1 MAKERLSMRKTR
13 EILREKWEV
22 GLSHRKV
29 RQSLG
34 VSLGMV
40 SNTVARAQAAGLST
54 WAEVEAL
61 SDEELEEKLYG
72 PVRTAAGERPR
83 PDPVWIHTERQ
94 KPGVTLEL
102 LHLEYREQHPDGY
115 GYTTFC
121 EMYRQWRAKQKLT
134 MRQVHRGGEKLF
146 VDYSGKKPSIV
157 DPKTGEVHEVEL
169 FVAVLG
175 ASSYT
180 YAEAT
185 RTQKSEDWI
194 GSHTRAL
201 ADLGGVPAVL
211 VPDQLRSAVSRPCRY
226 EPGEQRTYAE
236 LARHYGTAIVP
247 ARPRKPRDKAKVE
260 VGVQVVQRWI
270 LARLRNQTF
279 FSLDA
284 LNERIHGLCE
294 ELNDRPMR
302 RYGGKTRR
310 QLFEELDRPQLRP
323 LPAEP
328 FVYAT
333 WSLARVNI
341 DYHVEV
347 AKHFYSVPHALVHEQ
362 VDVRLTTFTV
372 ELFHKGKRVWPRIC
386 VALHQ
391 GATRPSPTT
400 CRRLTRSTWSGRRR
414 A

>member
-29 RQSLG
+29 MQSLG

-40 SNTVARAQAAGLST
+40 SNTVARAQAAGLHT

-102 LHLEYREQHPDGY
+102 LHMEYLEQYPDDY

-121 EMYRQWRAKQKLT
+121 EGYRQWLAKQKLT

-157 DPKTGEVHEVEL
+157 DPKTGEVYEVEL

-194 GSHTRAL
+194 GSHARAL

-211 VPDQLRSAVSRPCRY
+211 VPDQ
-226 EPGEQRTYAE
+226 
-236 LARHYGTAIVP
+236 
-247 ARPRKPRDKAKVE
+247 
-260 VGVQVVQRWI
+260 
-270 LARLRNQTF
+270 
-279 FSLDA
+279 
-284 LNERIHGLCE
+284 
-294 ELNDRPMR
+294 
-302 RYGGKTRR
+302 
-310 QLFEELDRPQLRP
+310 
-323 LPAEP
+323 
-328 FVYAT
+328 
-333 WSLARVNI
+333 
-341 DYHVEV
+341 
-347 AKHFYSVPHALVHEQ
+347 
-362 VDVRLTTFTV
+362 
-372 ELFHKGKRVWPRIC
+372 
-386 VALHQ
+386 
-391 GATRPSPTT
+391 PSP
-400 CRRLTRSTWSGRRR
+400 
-414 A
+414 